1 MIVVSDTGVIIA
13 FAKIRKLNILKSIF
27 GKIFITTVVH
37 KELMAK
43 LGDEGEEIDQ
53 ALNEFVNIVNISKSL
68 KERDTSVKELGLG
81 ERQSIEYAYS
91 NITNTILLID
101 DKAGRRVAKRLKIKT
116 IGTMGV
122 LIVAKKR
129 GLIENVT
136 NIITE
141 MRENGYWLSD
151 SIIETTKRLAGESGD
166 KRET

>member
-27 GKIFITTVVH
+27 GKIFI
-37 KELMAK
+37 
-43 LGDEGEEIDQ
+43 
-53 ALNEFVNIVNISKSL
+53 
-68 KERDTSVKELGLG
+68 
-81 ERQSIEYAYS
+81 
-91 NITNTILLID
+91 ILLID